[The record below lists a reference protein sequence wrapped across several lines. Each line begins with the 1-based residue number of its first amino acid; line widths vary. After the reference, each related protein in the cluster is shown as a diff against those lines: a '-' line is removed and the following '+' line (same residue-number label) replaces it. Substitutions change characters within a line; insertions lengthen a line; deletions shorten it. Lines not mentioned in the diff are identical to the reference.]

1 MSSVPPRSIL
11 YADLPGAS
19 PARNVVGPEA
29 RRLRASLALDQL
41 QVRAIVT
48 LVVAAAIVAVAAA
61 VAVAL
66 AVIVAAAA
74 ALAMAVI
81 VAAAALAL
89 AMAVLAAATT
99 AAATVVLREGPVR
112 TLGEHLLDALLGV
125 LRAFVLV
132 GDLGLRREDVPHLR
146 ANGDAHEVIEC
157 VVGTCVLDDLLRHGR
172 RNLEHAGQL
181 GLVGDDGILVCE
193 GVKRGLLGGEF
204 DRLVGEHGLEF
215 LRAHAHAGEDGLE
228 GQALLLGVLLVALD
242 EAVRCRL
249 DELGGDALLEALG
262 KLGGAERCLGELRVR
277 LVHVL
282 LLGADRIAQGGKGL
296 DALEVLGDPLVRR
309 DVLAL
314 VAARAQRAFELGLDL
329 ALADVGD
336 GDGDLDGVVRGER
349 EVIVALDE

>member
-1 MSSVPPRSIL
+1 MWSAPPRSIL
-11 YADLPGAS
+11 YAGLPGAP
-19 PARNVVGPEA
+19 PARNVVDPEA
-29 RRLRASLALDQL
+29 RRLCASLALDQL

-48 LVVAAAIVAVAAA
+48 LAVAAAIVAVASEAA
-61 VAVAL
+61 VALAVAVLAAAVAL
-66 AVIVAAAA
+66 AVIVIAAAA
-74 ALAMAVI
+74 ALTMAVVA
-81 VAAAALAL
+81 VAAA
-89 AMAVLAAATT
+89 T
-99 AAATVVLREGPVR
+99 AAASVILGEGPVR
-112 TLGEHLLDALLGV
+112 ALGKHLLDALLGV
-125 LRAFVLV
+125 LRTLVLI

-146 ANGDAHEVIEC
+146 ADGDAQEVIEC
-157 VVGTCVLDDLLRHGR
+157 VVGACVLDNLLRHGR

-193 GVKRGLLGGEF
+193 GVKSGLLGGEF
-204 DRLVGEHGLEF
+204 DCLVGEHGLEL

-242 EAVRCRL
+242 EAVRRRL

-262 KLGGAERCLGELRVR
+262 ELSGAERGLGELRVR

-282 LLGADRIAQGGKGL
+282 LLDADRIAQGGKGL

-309 DVLAL
+309 SVLAR
-314 VAARAQRAFELGLDL
+314 VAARAQCAVELGLDL